1 MFIQKKKKLWNM
13 KRDLKKLFK
22 NNIEKENSVKLNMM
36 KKEIK
41 IVN

>member
-1 MFIQKKKKLWNM
+1 M